1 MKKFICILL
10 SFIVIISLFGCS
22 VFKREDKEGKEYY
35 NNLKTFVA
43 KYNTAMENFNKELS
57 KQSKNANK
65 IADALIKESDNIINL
80 KAPKDYENIHKYY
93 SDMATYSKQMAKTYK
108 KYVAEKDELKKIN
121 YMEDIKE
128 LSKKR
133 DEVVTKLQNLQKN
146 ITNED
151 K

>member
-10 SFIVIISLFGCS
+10 SFMVILSLFGCS
-22 VFKREDKEGKEYY
+22 IFKREDTQGKEYY

-65 IADALIKESDNIINL
+65 IADELIKESDNIINL

-93 SDMATYSKQMAKTYK
+93 SDMATYSKQMAETYK
-108 KYVAEKDELKKIN
+108 KYVSEKNDLKKIN